1 MSLIKILEYH
11 FGEFQLKLGSR
22 TLEREGVRVPLGSK
36 AFELLAYLA
45 RHSGQVVT
53 KEELLKAV
61 WQGSYVEEKNLAQ
74 QILSLRKAL
83 SDRADYIATVSGRGY
98 QFTALVREVPA
109 VNPVPE
115 DVAQDVVHSIHK
127 RTHFVIEES
136 IRPAV
141 STRPRRAWR
150 YAAVAV
156 ALIAGGI
163 AAQRFWPRGVA
174 PEAYL
179 GTVVADFT
187 NTTGDAAFDLSVKR
201 AIEIELGQSPF
212 VGVLSD
218 QDTVNT
224 LGLMGM
230 KPDTPLS
237 PAIAREVCERTNQ
250 QVLLTGGIA
259 SVGHQYLLTM
269 EATNCLTGKL
279 VAAAKAEA
287 ESKDKLLG
295 AVDALAGGMRAK
307 LGESAKSVERYDVP
321 LSQAATSSLEA
332 LRAYSTGQYI
342 DSQGVSGENQLP
354 LYQKAVELDP
364 QFTLAYLA
372 MARSY
377 YELQEG
383 REAAIYYK
391 KAFDL
396 RDRVGQDER
405 LGIEARYYALGQGD
419 AVKGLTAYQA
429 WAAMYPH
436 DWRPWLNIANLD
448 NQLGNYPQAID
459 AGKQAV
465 QLNPNA
471 RDYAVAV
478 RAYKN
483 ASRFA
488 EAKALMN
495 EAERRGLRRGGNS
508 NFEIAFYEHDKA
520 TFDREVKDE
529 EDSQWQL
536 RNYYLGQ
543 ARSMEGKYAETKQ
556 LMQAEMDEDRRLN
569 KGEIADGVLVELA
582 LIAREYG
589 YPAEARAA
597 LARISKGYL
606 DGNDVAYEFAMNG
619 DITFAR
625 RYVAV
630 HEHDPHAPTDQAV
643 IVMPRLRSAV
653 AMQEGRLAEALAALE
668 PARPYELA
676 SFVTLTNRAA
686 IYMKMGEPGK
696 AVEDYKKILANPG
709 AGFGVLYPMARLGLA
724 RAEAAAGDL
733 AASREAYQGF
743 LSDWKN
749 ADADLPVL
757 KAAKAELAKIEH

>member
-1 MSLIKILEYH
+1 
-11 FGEFQLKLGSR
+11 
-22 TLEREGVRVPLGSK
+22 
-36 AFELLAYLA
+36 
-45 RHSGQVVT
+45 
-53 KEELLKAV
+53 
-61 WQGSYVEEKNLAQ
+61 
-74 QILSLRKAL
+74 
-83 SDRADYIATVSGRGY
+83 
-98 QFTALVREVPA
+98 
-109 VNPVPE
+109 
-115 DVAQDVVHSIHK
+115 
-127 RTHFVIEES
+127 
-136 IRPAV
+136 
-141 STRPRRAWR
+141 
-150 YAAVAV
+150 
-156 ALIAGGI
+156 
-163 AAQRFWPRGVA
+163 
-174 PEAYL
+174 
-179 GTVVADFT
+179 
-187 NTTGDAAFDLSVKR
+187 
-201 AIEIELGQSPF
+201 
-212 VGVLSD
+212 
-218 QDTVNT
+218 
-224 LGLMGM
+224 
-230 KPDTPLS
+230 
-237 PAIAREVCERTNQ
+237 
-250 QVLLTGGIA
+250 
-259 SVGHQYLLTM
+259 
-269 EATNCLTGKL
+269 
-279 VAAAKAEA
+279 
-287 ESKDKLLG
+287 
-295 AVDALAGGMRAK
+295 
-307 LGESAKSVERYDVP
+307 
-321 LSQAATSSLEA
+321 
-332 LRAYSTGQYI
+332 
-342 DSQGVSGENQLP
+342 
-354 LYQKAVELDP
+354 
-364 QFTLAYLA
+364 
-372 MARSY
+372 
-377 YELQEG
+377 
-383 REAAIYYK
+383 
-391 KAFDL
+391 
-396 RDRVGQDER
+396 
-405 LGIEARYYALGQGD
+405 
-419 AVKGLTAYQA
+419 
-429 WAAMYPH
+429 MYPH

-724 RAEAAAGDL
+724 RAEAAAGDFP
-733 AASREAYQGF
+733 ASREAYQGF
-743 LSDWKN
+743 LSEWKN